1 MTEIENNELNRGHKE
16 YDSKVKNLEGIFNKI
31 QNILDITEYK
41 KELEQ
46 IQFEVSNDSS
56 LSNDMLFASMQMDY
70 EGFAYGSYNKR
81 LDDLLRKVEEE
92 LLPFYELYLLS
103 SKIDIQ
109 IANVTCNN
117 IGDTIQSA
125 KKLIDA
131 VNTLNTHNIIDK
143 NNLIDRAY
151 KSIYSVIMYEEIF
164 ERSDIL
170 DYINHLNVHANR
182 ENIGRLLE
190 KDLKN
195 LSESDLIEENLRT
208 IRTEGLGYDYLN
220 ADFVRKVSRKTVGET
235 NSEYQERKRQAILDI
250 TSKIK
255 HFQTKKDELLSEL
268 QNSKDTLL
276 KFYFSRSLIATKAL
290 SLVLIP
296 IIAYSAGKAIG
307 KSASDKITE
316 YSTITRT
323 IDLNTGE
330 IIGEQVEV
338 FDERE
343 TTYVATVMECSPW
356 RKNPTGLGYIRNIV
370 AYEYIVPENVSEDYH
385 VTSEDLV
392 GNVLEK
398 YRYVEPKDDL
408 EENDSTIEST
418 VLITE
423 TYQDKS
429 KNQKSTRYIVP
440 YTVVGTCIGIV
451 FDLALL
457 LKVYG
462 FEKTKR
468 MLENLNKE
476 IQELKLTKKEI
487 RVRLKNMSDEAL
499 QLQNEY
505 NEVVKKYGT
514 LRDQISIE
522 DDYPWLV
529 QNEAKRIRRK

>member
-117 IGDTIQSA
+117 IGDTIKSA

-398 YRYVEPKDDL
+398 YRYVESKDDL
-408 EENDSTIEST
+408 EENDSTLEST
-418 VLITE
+418 ILITE

-440 YTVVGTCIGIV
+440 YTVVGTCIGII

-462 FEKTKR
+462 FEKTKIK
-468 MLENLNKE
+468 LENLNKE
-476 IQELKLTKKEI
+476 IQEQKLTHKEI

-522 DDYPWLV
+522 DDYSWLV

>member
-195 LSESDLIEENLRT
+195 LSKSDLIEENLRT

-330 IIGEQVEV
+330 IIGEPVEV

-398 YRYVEPKDDL
+398 YRYVESKDDL
-408 EENDSTIEST
+408 EENDSTLEST
-418 VLITE
+418 ILITE

-440 YTVVGTCIGIV
+440 YTVVGTCIGII

-462 FEKTKR
+462 FEKTKIK
-468 MLENLNKE
+468 LENLNKE
-476 IQELKLTKKEI
+476 IQEQKLTHKEI

-522 DDYPWLV
+522 DDYSWLV